1 MLKKAFFVSL
11 TTLSLSALL
20 GACSAAPSIKPDQ
33 GRLLATGAVSQ
44 VEGSAGSGLTN
55 WAVISGY
62 GSNTSWGGNT
72 HYTQVELP
80 DFQLRSYGASV
91 GIKNRVELSYAR
103 QDFDLGDTGPK
114 LGLRDGYTFS
124 QDIIGA
130 KVRVIGDA
138 VYDQDS
144 LLPQISV
151 GAQYKKNQ
159 NSDLIA
165 ALGAQDDEG
174 VDVYVSGTK
183 LLLNNGLIL
192 TGTARGTKANQL
204 GLLGFGGDQSDNYQI
219 EFEGSA
225 AYMFNK
231 HLAVGVDY
239 RTKPDNL
246 GFADENDG
254 AAAYVAWFPTKN
266 ISLTAAYVDLGD
278 IALQE
283 NQRGAYGSIQIGF

>member
-1 MLKKAFFVSL
+1 MFQKAIFL
-11 TTLSLSALL
+11 GLIALSMS
-20 GACSAAPSIKPDQ
+20 ACSAAPFFKPDK

-44 VEGSAGSGLTN
+44 IEGSAGSGLTN

-91 GIKNRVELSYAR
+91 GIKNRVELSYTR

-124 QDIIGA
+124 QDIVGA
-130 KVRVIGDA
+130 KVRLVGDA

-144 LLPQISV
+144 WLPQISV

-159 NSDLIA
+159 NTGLVQ
-165 ALGAQDDEG
+165 ALGAQKDEG
-174 VDVYVSGTK
+174 VDVYISGTK

-204 GLLGFGGDQSDNYQI
+204 GLLGFGGDKSDNYQI

-231 HLAVGVDY
+231 HLAAGVDY

-246 GFADENDG
+246 GFAKENDA

-266 ISLTAAYVDLGD
+266 LSLTAAYVDLGD
-278 IALQE
+278 IALQGR
-283 NQRGAYGSIQIGF
+283 QRGVYGSIQVGF

>member
-1 MLKKAFFVSL
+1 MRQKTIILGLL
-11 TTLSLSALL
+11 TLAL
-20 GACSAAPSIKPDQ
+20 GACSAAPSFKPDQ

-44 VEGSAGSGLTN
+44 IEGSAGSGLTN

-91 GIKNRVELSYAR
+91 GVKNRVELSYAR
-103 QDFDLGDTGPK
+103 QDFDLGDTGPR

-130 KVRVIGDA
+130 KVRVVGDA
-138 VYDQDS
+138 VYDQDTV
-144 LLPQISV
+144 LPQISV

-159 NSDLIA
+159 NSDLIQ
-165 ALGAQDDEG
+165 ALGAEKDEG
-174 VDVYVSGTK
+174 VDLYVSGTK
-183 LLLNNGLIL
+183 LLLDKNLIL
-192 TGTARGTKANQL
+192 TGTARATRANQL
-204 GLLGFGGDQSDNYQI
+204 GLLGFGGDKSDNYQI

-231 HLAVGVDY
+231 HLAAGVDY

-246 GFADENDG
+246 GFAEENDA
-254 AAAYVAWFPTKN
+254 AAAYIAWFPTKN

-278 IALQE
+278 IALQGR
-283 NQRGAYGSIQIGF
+283 QRGAYGSIQIGF